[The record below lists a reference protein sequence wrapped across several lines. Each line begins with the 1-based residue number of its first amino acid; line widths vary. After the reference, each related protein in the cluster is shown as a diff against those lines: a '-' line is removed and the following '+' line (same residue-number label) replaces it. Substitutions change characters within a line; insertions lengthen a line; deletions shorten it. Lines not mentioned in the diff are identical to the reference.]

1 MLRTVVHVHVLDEAP
16 AKTVLGEHAFHHTD
30 EEGMHAGLDV
40 LVEALFHENLGGEL
54 TLTAG
59 IAGEVEVD
67 AISHL
72 LAGKAYF
79 VGIDDDNVVA
89 AFHERRIAGFVFA
102 AENFGNLGAKTTENL
117 VGGIDYD
124 PVMLH
129 GLSIGSRGFVA

>member
-59 IAGEVEVD
+59 IAGVVEVD
-67 AISHL
+67 AVGHL
-72 LAGKAYF
+72 FAGKAHL
-79 VGIDDDNVVA
+79 VGVDDDNVVA
-89 AFHERRIAGFVFA
+89 AFHVGRISRLVLA
-102 AENFGNLGAKTTENL
+102 AEQNGDFRAQTAKGL
-117 VGGIDYD
+117 VGCVDHHPLVFYALRI
-124 PVMLH
+124 
-129 GLSIGSRGFVA
+129 R

>member
-1 MLRTVVHVHVLDEAP
+1 MNR
-16 AKTVLGEHAFHHTD
+16 GFFHQH
-30 EEGMHAGLDV
+30 
-40 LVEALFHENLGGEL
+40 FGGKL

-67 AISHL
+67 AIGHL